1 MKKVLLSQEIHND
14 AIRFLKDKGF
24 VVEITPSPE
33 DEVVRKYTGDADAI
47 IVRTATK
54 LSRDTIF
61 SAKKL
66 KVIARTGAGVDN
78 IDVRAASERNIPV
91 CNTPEANIGSVAEH
105 TMAVILALSK
115 YMIKLDSAVR
125 ENNFAIRNSYLPVD
139 LQGKILGLVGF
150 GRIGRKV
157 AEKCHNC
164 FSMKIVYF
172 DPYISSEISVGFHCD
187 RAENLEEVVV
197 ISDFVSIHIPY
208 NEKNHHLINKE
219 ILEKMKSSAFLINT
233 SRGGVV
239 DEPAL
244 AEFLLKG
251 KIAGAAVD
259 VFENEPPGP
268 DNPLLKL
275 DNIIL
280 SPHSAALTKESSKR
294 MAMHAAEGVVDV
306 LEGRKPRWVYNYDK
320 IKFDN

>member
-1 MKKVLLSQEIHND
+1 MMRVLLSQKIHND

-24 VVEITPSPE
+24 AVEIAPSSE
-33 DEVVRKYTGDADAI
+33 DEVVRKYAGDADAI

-78 IDVRAASERNIPV
+78 VDVQAASERNIPV
-91 CNTPEANIGSVAEH
+91 CNAPEANIESVAEH

-115 YMIKLDSAVR
+115 YLVKLDSAVR

-139 LQGKILGLVGF
+139 LQGKTIGLIGF
-150 GRIGRKV
+150 GKIGKKV

-164 FSMKIVYF
+164 FDMKIVFF
-172 DPYISSEISVGFHCD
+172 DPYLSNEDSIGFPYD
-187 RAENLEEVVV
+187 RAKSLEEVVL
-197 ISDFVSIHIPY
+197 ISDFVSIHVPY
-208 NEKNHHLINKE
+208 TDKNHHVIDKG
-219 ILEKMKSSAFLINT
+219 ILGKMKSSAFLINT

-239 DEPAL
+239 DESAL
-244 AEFLLKG
+244 AEILSKG

-259 VFENEPPGP
+259 VFENEPPEP

-294 MAMHAAEGVVDV
+294 MAMHAAEGVADV